1 MSLKDVKLLVYHVTI
16 KPKYVLK
23 LAYTHTHP
31 HTDDICVFTH
41 THVHTHT
48 DDSAEDSH
56 RVTPQ
61 LTSPGGGDDDWVH
74 LEGEGTPIK
83 VSRLVLVWGGAL

>member
-1 MSLKDVKLLVYHVTI
+1 ML
-16 KPKYVLK
+16 PQ
-23 LAYTHTHP
+23 AYTRT
-31 HTDDICVFTH
+31 
-41 THVHTHT
+41 HTHT
-48 DDSAEDSH
+48 DDLAIIRTVSALTHTHTDDPAEDGH

-83 VSRLVLVWGGAL
+83 VSRLVLVWGGRRSHVETLWYVYS